1 MKALAILIAV
11 SFSAPAAAAPAG
23 YVELRPGLA
32 LESGDSWTEAG
43 ANYHLYGVQ
52 ACLRGTFYTDLSGH
66 REDCGDASLAVIAAF
81 IADTK
86 PVCTPVATIGNVVHV
101 ICYATVG
108 EDRVD
113 LGNLM
118 ITSGY
123 AFAALQPNGL
133 PYWPAYAVAEQVA
146 REKRAGLW
154 RFDDVQH
161 PAILLGRAA
170 KARTGK

>member
-1 MKALAILIAV
+1 MLFAACV
-11 SFSAPAAAAPAG
+11 SAPVAAAG
-23 YVELRPGLA
+23 YFALGSGVA

-43 ANYHLYGVQ
+43 AHYHLYGVQ
-52 ACLRGTFYTDLSGH
+52 ACLRGTFYTDLVGH

-86 PVCTPVATIGNVVHV
+86 PVCTPVAQVEDIVHV
-101 ICYATVG
+101 ICYASVG

-133 PYWPAYAVAEQVA
+133 PYSPAYAVAEQVA
-146 REKRAGLW
+146 RQKRAGLW
-154 RFDDVQH
+154 RFNDVQH

-170 KARTGK
+170 RERTPQ